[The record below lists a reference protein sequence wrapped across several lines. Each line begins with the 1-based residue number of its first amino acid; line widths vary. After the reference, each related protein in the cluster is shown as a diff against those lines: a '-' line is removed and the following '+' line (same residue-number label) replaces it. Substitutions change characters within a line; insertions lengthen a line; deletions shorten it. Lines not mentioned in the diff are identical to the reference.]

1 MKQWTRV
8 RHKVLRDKQSKRSV
22 MREEGLHWETLEKM
36 LAYSQPPG
44 YRRKKRRGRKIDPY
58 VGWIEEV
65 LKADRNVP
73 RKQRHTA
80 KRLYQRLA
88 QEEGL
93 PRGLHGGQG
102 GGGRVASEAAGSVR
116 AAGAPP
122 WGGAGGLR
130 SCPGKGGGAIA

>member
-8 RHKVLRDKQSKRSV
+8 RQRVLRDKQSKRSV

-36 LAYSQPPG
+36 LAHSRPPG

-65 LKADRNVP
+65 LKADRNMP

-80 KRLYQRLA
+80 KRIYERL
-88 QEEGL
+88 
-93 PRGLHGGQG
+93 GGRRTTKGAIRRSRRRWHSCVRG
-102 GGGRVASEAAGSVR
+102 GGKCSCLWSTAPGRRRWTSVT
-116 AAGAPP
+116 P
-122 WGGAGGLR
+122 W
-130 SCPGKGGGAIA
+130 

>member
-8 RHKVLRDKQSKRSV
+8 QHKVLRDKQSKRSV
-22 MREEGLHWETLEKM
+22 MREEGLHWETLGKM

-73 RKQRHTA
+73 RKQHHTA

-88 QEEGL
+88 QEGRATKGATRRSRRWWPSCE
-93 PRGLHGGQG
+93 RG
-102 GGGRVASEAAGSVR
+102 GGKCSCRWSTALGRGRWTSVM
-116 AAGAPP
+116 P
-122 WGGAGGLR
+122 W
-130 SCPGKGGGAIA
+130 

>member
-88 QEEGL
+88 QEKGY
-93 PRGLHGGQG
+93 QG
-102 GGGRVASEAAGSVR
+102 GATR
-116 AAGAPP
+116 
-122 WGGAGGLR
+122 R
-130 SCPGKGGGAIA
+130 SRRWWPNCERGGGKCSCRWSTAPGRGRWTLVMPW

>member
-1 MKQWTRV
+1 
-8 RHKVLRDKQSKRSV
+8 
-22 MREEGLHWETLEKM
+22 M

-80 KRLYQRLA
+80 KRIT
-88 QEEGL
+88 
-93 PRGLHGGQG
+93 RG
-102 GGGRVASEAAGSVR
+102 
-116 AAGAPP
+116 
-122 WGGAGGLR
+122 
-130 SCPGKGGGAIA
+130 CPKNPNFAN

>member
-22 MREEGLHWETLEKM
+22 MREEGLHWETLGKM

-65 LKADRNVP
+65 LKTDRNVP

-80 KRLYQRLA
+80 KRL
-88 QEEGL
+88 
-93 PRGLHGGQG
+93 
-102 GGGRVASEAAGSVR
+102 
-116 AAGAPP
+116 
-122 WGGAGGLR
+122 
-130 SCPGKGGGAIA
+130 